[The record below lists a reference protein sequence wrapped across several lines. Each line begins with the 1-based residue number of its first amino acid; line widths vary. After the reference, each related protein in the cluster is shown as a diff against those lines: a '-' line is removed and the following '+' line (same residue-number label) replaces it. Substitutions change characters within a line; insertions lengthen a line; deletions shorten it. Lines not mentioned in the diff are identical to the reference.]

1 MPKIPPY
8 MISRWGGLYNIQETG
23 PLTCI
28 VYPGGGAYIQ
38 YYPGDRALD
47 LHCVSVQLDIN
58 IWITPV
64 PMIQDI
70 FRTVWHSLGRH
81 DSDYFGTVHLPH
93 VNTHVFPHVQCVHLT
108 FTYVLISHV
117 HVNRCGIA
125 TYAPYLRTSLS
136 HTWIYVCIATYAP
149 YLRTSLSS
157 HT

>member
-28 VYPGGGAYIQ
+28 VYPGGGAYILSRRQ
-38 YYPGDRALD
+38 GPWLAL
-47 LHCVSVQLDIN
+47 CICSVGYKHLNHACAYDSDYFWN
-58 IWITPV
+58 SVT
-64 PMIQDI
+64 
-70 FRTVWHSLGRH
+70 FSGRH

-108 FTYVLISHV
+108 YTYVLISYV

-136 HTWIYVCIATYAP
+136 HTWIYVCIATCAP
-149 YLRTSLSS
+149 YLRASLSS
-157 HT
+157 PT